1 MPAISYIKKKVGQ
14 KYLVWLQNSNQYIQL
29 EEPAW
34 FVFNR
39 ITKRFST
46 GTIANEC
53 VMRYGT
59 SPDESLAFVKEIR
72 SQIAKANTST
82 KSTSGNFGVS
92 DELNNHKF
100 IPFSVH
106 NYKLGNRAVTFSFE
120 TPLFELYLHPL
131 IAHFETE
138 DNSADRPIF
147 ELFARQ
153 GQVVFRYNGIVKGI
167 WTKDETHL
175 VKGLIFMFL
184 INVMHGKRDTDWLM
198 TVHASA
204 ITNWKKTILFSAEAG
219 KGKTTIAALLQTRG
233 FQLISDDFVPI
244 DRESFCAYPFPIAM
258 SVKEG
263 SMDLLAPKFPSLK
276 EKPLNYLS
284 AEKSVRYLSFND
296 VDTTKA
302 IFPVNEFILIE
313 YNNTIDFQMEKI
325 DPINGLKLL
334 FDESWISPTPGNA
347 AILFDRIPHLSFYK
361 LTYSNNQKAVD
372 ALTTLFNHE

>member
-1 MPAISYIKKKVGQ
+1 MSTISYIKKKIGQ
-14 KYLVWLQNSNQYIQL
+14 TYLVWLQNSNQYIQL

-34 FVFNR
+34 FVFR
-39 ITKRFST
+39 KTTKRFKT
-46 GTIANEC
+46 GTIAKEFA
-53 VMRYGT
+53 VRYGIT
-59 SPDESLAFVKEIR
+59 YDESLAFVEDIR
-72 SQIAKANTST
+72 SNIEKINQAN
-82 KSTSGNFGVS
+82 STSSNTIQVS
-92 DELNNHKF
+92 DDLNNHKF
-100 IPFSVH
+100 SPFSVH
-106 NYKLGNRAVTFSFE
+106 YYKLGNQVISFSFE

-131 IAHFETE
+131 IAHFETKE
-138 DNSADRPIF
+138 NSADVPIF
-147 ELFARQ
+147 ELFAWQ
-153 GQVVFRYNGIVKGI
+153 EQVVFRYNGVVKGM

-184 INVMHGKRDTDWLM
+184 INVMHGKSDADWLM

-219 KGKTTIAALLQTRG
+219 KGKTTIAALLQAQG

-244 DRESFCAYPFPIAM
+244 DRQSFCAYPFPIAM

-263 SMDLLAPKFPSLK
+263 SMELLTPKFPSLN

-284 AEKSVRYLSFND
+284 AEKSVRYLSFDD

-302 IFPVNEFILIE
+302 IFPVKEFILIE
-313 YNNTIDFQMEKI
+313 YDNAIDFQMEKI

-372 ALTTLFNHE
+372 ALTTLFNHD

>member
-1 MPAISYIKKKVGQ
+1 MTAIPYIKKKIGL

-34 FVFNR
+34 FVFYR
-39 ITKRFST
+39 IAKRFSYA
-46 GTIANEC
+46 TIANEC
-53 VMRYGT
+53 VLRYGT
-59 SPDESLAFVKEIR
+59 SPDESLAFVKEIH
-72 SQIAKANTST
+72 SQIAQANTAI
-82 KSTSGNFGVS
+82 KSPSNIFEVS
-92 DELNNHKF
+92 DELNSYVF
-100 IPFSVH
+100 SPFSVR
-106 NYKLGNRAVTFSFE
+106 NYQLGNRVITFSFE

-131 IAHFETE
+131 IAHFETKE
-138 DNSADRPIF
+138 SSSEMPGF
-147 ELFARQ
+147 ELFAWQ
-153 GQVVFRYNGIVKGI
+153 EKIVFRYNGVVKGM
-167 WTKDETHL
+167 WTKEETHL
-175 VKGLIFMFL
+175 VKGLIFMYL
-184 INVMHGKRDTDWLM
+184 INVMHGKCDADWLM

-219 KGKTTIAALLQTRG
+219 KGKTTIAALLQAKG

-263 SMDLLAPKFPSLK
+263 SMELLTPKFPSLK

-296 VDTTKA
+296 VDITKA
-302 IFPVNEFILIE
+302 IFPIKEFVLIE
-313 YNNTIDFQMEKI
+313 YNYAIDFQMEKI

-361 LTYSNNQKAVD
+361 LTYSNNQKAMD
-372 ALTTLFNHE
+372 ALTTLFNHD